1 MSKQNKNSNKPSVEK
16 IVLVTALIQLIKA
29 LIELISKLIE

>member
-1 MSKQNKNSNKPSVEK
+1 MSKQNKNGNKPSTEK
-16 IVLVTALIQLIKA
+16 IVLVTVLIQLVKA